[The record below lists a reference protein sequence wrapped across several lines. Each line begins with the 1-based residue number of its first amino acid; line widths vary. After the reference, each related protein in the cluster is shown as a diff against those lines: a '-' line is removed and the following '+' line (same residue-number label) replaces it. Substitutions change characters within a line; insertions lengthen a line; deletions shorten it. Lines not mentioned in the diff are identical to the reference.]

1 MVSLHILWEH
11 WGRTGEMLP
20 TLRPACGNVQFTTT
34 GTEDTNCDKLQMA
47 LKSTS
52 QNEFAE
58 MGKAGEIKR
67 MMKEET

>member
-1 MVSLHILWEH
+1 
-11 WGRTGEMLP
+11 MLL

-34 GTEDTNCDKLQMA
+34 GTEDTICDKLQMA
-47 LKSTS
+47 FKSTS

-67 MMKEET
+67 MMKEER